1 MNVTSSTQ
9 LAAMASSGAQTQSRT
24 TGPATVDYDAFLKL
38 LVTQMRNQD
47 PTRPTDQA
55 EYLSQL
61 ASFSAVEQ
69 QIASNRKL
77 DELISALSLGQAATL
92 IGTRVSSL
100 DGSINGV
107 VTGLQRQEDRVSL
120 DLAGGGSIGLADVA
134 SVEQG

>member
-1 MNVTSSTQ
+1 MNVTGLTPSAT
-9 LAAMASSGAQTQSRT
+9 AAGNTVQQQSRSA
-24 TGPATVDYDAFLKL
+24 GAATVDYDAFLKL

-61 ASFSAVEQ
+61 ASFSSVEQ

-77 DELISALSLGQAATL
+77 DELISALSLGQGSSL
-92 IGTRVSSL
+92 LGTRVTSV
-100 DGSINGV
+100 DGSVSGV
-107 VTGLQRQEDRVSL
+107 VTGLHRQSDGVNL
-120 DLAGGGSIGLADVA
+120 TLAGGGSIGLPDVA